1 MPSTS
6 DTFKATKD
14 TKTVRVDTKDPTKT
28 VQVRAGMSPK

>member
-1 MPSTS
+1 MPSMF
-6 DTFKATKD
+6 DTFKASKD